1 MMLSRHSKILKRDMR
16 FYYGM
21 AITDKSAHR
30 CFAAT
35 RPNVTNATSR
45 SEDSNVTQDS
55 NNISKCFQPTTNA
68 RHCCAA
74 HVRVKQV
81 LAFVKTSSSEIHY
94 GGFIKKTQFTILS
107 VRARTRSL
115 LRNLNYIVHLSRI
128 QQKRRVETKGAME
141 TCAREVAKRRSG
153 RGIYLH

>member
-1 MMLSRHSKILKRDMR
+1 MGNLHFNTALLQ
-16 FYYGM
+16 
-21 AITDKSAHR
+21 
-30 CFAAT
+30 
-35 RPNVTNATSR
+35 PNVTNATSR

-74 HVRVKQV
+74 HVR
-81 LAFVKTSSSEIHY
+81 EIHY

-153 RGIYLH
+153 RGSAGNIYNIGVWCGLCCMLVEKQKYTR